1 MNMATKPH
9 CGPWPIALGALGSS
23 GPTHFKE
30 MLSREMISVMWQ
42 LGLNKPYDEKDLDR
56 ILE

>member
-1 MNMATKPH
+1 MATKPR

-42 LGLNKPYDEKDLDR
+42 LGLNKPYGEKDLER